1 MKYGVLLIMI
11 GMASCQLETRMNR
24 LDSGRKK
31 ADAVIAAI
39 GDSALIAKLP
49 GDSERKHAGLFYR
62 SLASQCNWGKKRGKF
77 VDFYMHE
84 EENHHAVSYIYEYFL
99 DCDSIRL
106 TLVYDTNQD
115 SVSLISAHLEPLE
128 TKNPWLID
136 PMKSIHKDKD
146 WERHKQAEKNG
157 N

>member
-1 MKYGVLLIMI
+1 MKYGVLLILA
-11 GMASCQLETRMNR
+11 GLASCQLETRMNR

-31 ADAVIAAI
+31 ADAVIEAI
-39 GDSALIAKLP
+39 GDSARIALLP
-49 GDSERKHAGLFYR
+49 SDSERKHAGLFYR
-62 SLASQCNWGKKRGKF
+62 SLADRCDWTNKRGKF

-115 SVSLISAHLEPLE
+115 SVSMVSAHLEPLE

-146 WERHKQAEKNG
+146 WEKHK
-157 N
+157 